1 MNEYNAKQYI
11 ELFHLLFLDQLSR
24 KLDKKLYALKGGAN
38 LRFYFK
44 SIRYSEDVDLDVK
57 IISKETLRNKINGI
71 LQSLPFQQILAA
83 RRITIFK
90 INAVKQTTTTQR
102 WKLMLQLPS
111 TTLPVNTKIE
121 FSCHNLDF
129 NNDVEFAVID
139 PAILQAYQLAPIML
153 NHYSA
158 RAACVQK
165 IAALAN
171 RNQTQAR
178 DIFDIY
184 LLLTSHIKQI
194 DLSKETCTY
203 YIKAQE
209 QLSHLSFSDYESQVV
224 SYLSVDYQKHYG
236 TKKIW
241 QDIVTKVRQFME
253 NSCAPR

>member
-1 MNEYNAKQYI
+1 MNEYNAKQYV

-57 IISKETLRNKINGI
+57 IINKETLRNKINGI

-102 WKLMLQLPS
+102 WKLMLQLPNA
-111 TTLPVNTKIE
+111 TLPVNTKIE
-121 FSCHNLDF
+121 FSRRNLDF

-153 NHYSA
+153 NH
-158 RAACVQK
+158 
-165 IAALAN
+165 
-171 RNQTQAR
+171 
-178 DIFDIY
+178 
-184 LLLTSHIKQI
+184 
-194 DLSKETCTY
+194 
-203 YIKAQE
+203 
-209 QLSHLSFSDYESQVV
+209 
-224 SYLSVDYQKHYG
+224 
-236 TKKIW
+236 
-241 QDIVTKVRQFME
+241 FME